1 VSSTRS
7 RSSAPSPGGRE
18 TAAPA
23 TRERILEQAWAQA
36 REHGIGS
43 VTLADVARAAGVSR
57 QAVYLH
63 FGSRAGL
70 LVAMTRH
77 HDHSSGFAERAARI
91 GGAPEPADDLAEL
104 IRAWC
109 AYLPDILPVARAL
122 SAASTEDQDASS
134 AWQDRMRALRSEF
147 ERVLAPLAVA
157 GRLAPGWSTAEA
169 AAWAWAAVHPD
180 QWHHLVAECGWS
192 PVTFTDRCVA
202 AISAVILQPAAAR
215 PVPPQE

>member
-1 VSSTRS
+1 MRS
-7 RSSAPSPGGRE
+7 RPSAPSPGGRG
-18 TAAPA
+18 TAASA
-23 TRERILEQAWAQA
+23 TRERIIERAWAQA

-43 VTLADVARAAGVSR
+43 VTLADVAHAAGVSR

-70 LVAMTRH
+70 LVAMARH
-77 HDHSSGFAERAARI
+77 HDHTSRFAERAARI
-91 GGAPEPADDLAEL
+91 GGGTEPADDLAEL

-134 AWQDRMRALRSEF
+134 AWQDRMRALRGEF
-147 ERVLAPLAVA
+147 ERVLVPLAAA

-169 AAWAWAAVHPD
+169 AAWAWATVHPD
-180 QWHHLVAECGWS
+180 QWHHLVTECGWDAA
-192 PVTFTDRCVA
+192 TFADRCVA
-202 AISAVILQPAAAR
+202 AVAAVIVVPAAAH
-215 PVPPQE
+215 PAPPRE

>member
-7 RSSAPSPGGRE
+7 RSSTPPARSRGTAVPG
-18 TAAPA
+18 

-36 REHGIGS
+36 REHGIGP

-70 LVAMTRH
+70 LVAMARH
-77 HDHSSGFAERAARI
+77 HDRTSGFAERAARI
-91 GGAPEPADDLAEL
+91 GGSPEPADDLAEL

-122 SAASTEDQDASS
+122 NAASAEDQDASS
-134 AWQDRMRALRSEF
+134 AWQDRMGALRGEF
-147 ERVLAPLAVA
+147 ERVLAPLAAA
-157 GRLAPGWSTAEA
+157 GHLAPGWSTAEA
-169 AAWAWAAVHPD
+169 AAWVWATVHPD

-192 PVTFTDRCVA
+192 AATFTDRCVA
-202 AISAVILQPAAAR
+202 AATAVIVQAAAR
-215 PVPPQE
+215 PAPPPG